1 MDILFDEDHDLGQ
14 IGMIIR
20 NSGEIMGVDKIAA
33 VKSITFFE
41 GLPDEKFA
49 KLAGIAVVKR
59 YEKGELLFEAD
70 VPAHGFF
77 APVTGRVKI
86 FRTSPSGKEHILHVF
101 GPGEAFGE
109 VPVFEGKTFPAHGQA
124 LEPCQALFF
133 PRRDFEDM
141 IRKDPDIAMKMMAML
156 SQKLRLLV
164 NKIDDL
170 SLKETPSRVAS
181 YLLLLRSSQE
191 SNTFRLDLPKGQ
203 IAFYLG
209 TIQETL
215 SRIFK
220 RFTEEGIID
229 IDGSQITILDQ
240 ERLQQ
245 LAEEGR

>member
-1 MDILFDEDHDLGQ
+1 MAT
-14 IGMIIR
+14 
-20 NSGEIMGVDKIAA
+20 DKFAA
-33 VKSITFFE
+33 VRSITFFE
-41 GLPDEKFA
+41 GLPDEK
-49 KLAGIAVVKR
+49 LARIADIAVIKH
-59 YEKGELLFEAD
+59 YDKGEVLFEAD

-77 APVTGRVKI
+77 APVSGRVKI
-86 FRTSPSGKEHILHVF
+86 YRTSPSGKEHILHVF

-109 VPVFEGKTFPAHGQA
+109 VPVFEGRTFPAHAQA
-124 LEPCQALFF
+124 LEACQALFF
-133 PRRDFEDM
+133 PRRDFENL

-170 SLKETPSRVAS
+170 SLKETPARVAS
-181 YLLLLRSSQE
+181 YLLLLRSSQD
-191 SNTFRLDLPKGQ
+191 SDTLRLDLPKGQ

-220 RFTEEGIID
+220 RLTDEEVIAINGRE
-229 IDGSQITILDQ
+229 ITIINR
-240 ERLQQ
+240 ERLEE